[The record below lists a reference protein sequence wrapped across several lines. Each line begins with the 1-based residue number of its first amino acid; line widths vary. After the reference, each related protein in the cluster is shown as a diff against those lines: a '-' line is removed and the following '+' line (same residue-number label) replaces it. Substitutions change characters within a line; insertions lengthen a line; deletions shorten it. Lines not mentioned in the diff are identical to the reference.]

1 MNLDPGRDDFSDGV
15 DKLSD
20 RQTDMALRALRAM
33 RAMRGSHGA
42 IGQRRK
48 NPKLSG

>member
-1 MNLDPGRDDFSDGV
+1 MNLDPGRGDLSDGV

-20 RQTDMALRALRAM
+20 RQTDMALRAM

-42 IGQRRK
+42 IG
-48 NPKLSG
+48 LV